1 MLHDAFHRAF
11 EEAKPCNARIPG
23 LQEFAAA
30 LWERRRL
37 IPSNHDPLMHIFTE
51 VRPVAAPASA
61 GHVQEILVSSFN
73 STCCFDECHLLQMPL
88 HSSTRTMTGCCQ
100 QQTLRQHCAVEA

>member
-37 IPSNHDPLMHIFTE
+37 IPSNQDPLMHIFTE
-51 VRPVAAPASA
+51 VRL
-61 GHVQEILVSSFN
+61 GL
-73 STCCFDECHLLQMPL
+73 C
-88 HSSTRTMTGCCQ
+88 
-100 QQTLRQHCAVEA
+100 

>member
-1 MLHDAFHRAF
+1 MLVAQLVNRAPVHRLAAFALNSRNARHACAGIEEETEVLHDAFHRAF

-51 VRPVAAPASA
+51 VRPAAAPAFSKARA
-61 GHVQEILVSSFN
+61 GN
-73 STCCFDECHLLQMPL
+73 SC
-88 HSSTRTMTGCCQ
+88 
-100 QQTLRQHCAVEA
+100 